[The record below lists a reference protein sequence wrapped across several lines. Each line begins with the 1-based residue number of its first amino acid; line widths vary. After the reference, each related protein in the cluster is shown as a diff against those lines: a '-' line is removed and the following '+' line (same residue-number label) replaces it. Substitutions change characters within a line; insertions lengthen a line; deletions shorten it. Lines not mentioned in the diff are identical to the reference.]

1 MRFFLYEKNYN
12 KVDFFK
18 LKKKKYQKIFQNEL
32 VDIFALIKYHCSK
45 DDGVLITEEYLVYAL
60 FSSKIISIKEN
71 LMTHQIRL
79 LY

>member
-45 DDGVLITEEYLVYAL
+45 DDGVLITEE
-60 FSSKIISIKEN
+60 
-71 LMTHQIRL
+71 
-79 LY
+79 